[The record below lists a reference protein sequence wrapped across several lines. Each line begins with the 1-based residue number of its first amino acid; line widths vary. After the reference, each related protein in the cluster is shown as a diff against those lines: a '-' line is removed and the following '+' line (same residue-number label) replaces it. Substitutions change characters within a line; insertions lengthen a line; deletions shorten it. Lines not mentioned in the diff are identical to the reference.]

1 MSPNRNPD
9 SVLYLFIHFGL
20 LYGGYLVLGGL
31 SSPIIQISCSFRR
44 TIYVI
49 FPYIYVIF
57 PYISI
62 YFHIFH
68 IFQVFHI
75 FPYQIWVNSLHLT
88 RASSTS
94 QFHNSRTSTFRLGDS
109 IFAYIFIA
117 DVLLRILVPGTR
129 KSDGLVH
136 GKSEKTDD
144 DRG

>member
-20 LYGGYLVLGGL
+20 LYGGVLSVGGIKLTHNPDKLFFSSNYLCH
-31 SSPIIQISCSFRR
+31 ISIHLCH
-44 TIYVI
+44 
-49 FPYIYVIF
+49 
-57 PYISI
+57 ISI

-117 DVLLRILVPGTR
+117 DVLLRILVPWTR